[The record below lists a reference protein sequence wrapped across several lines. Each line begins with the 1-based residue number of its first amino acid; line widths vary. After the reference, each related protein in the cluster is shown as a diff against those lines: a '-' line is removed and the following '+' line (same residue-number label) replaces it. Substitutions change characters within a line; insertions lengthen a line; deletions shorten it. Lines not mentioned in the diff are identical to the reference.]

1 MPRKKRNRQVGDQ
14 LSSMTAEEKQAL
26 WNNYLDREKLLVDDS
41 KSDRREDKSDRKSDK
56 HDYKLSKL
64 DSKTEK
70 SFATAAK
77 RNALA
82 NLIKWMLIAVGVF
95 YGMSKFGSFSFP
107 SGGDL
112 LEKVKGLFGS

>member
-1 MPRKKRNRQVGDQ
+1 MPRNKRNRRNGIDSAS
-14 LSSMTAEEKQAL
+14 LTDEEMKVL
-26 WNNYLDREKLLVDDS
+26 WNNYLDREKLPVDDP
-41 KSDRREDKSDRKSDK
+41 KSERREDKSDRKSDK

-64 DSKTEK
+64 DAKTEK

-77 RNALA
+77 RNSLA
-82 NLIKWMLIAVGVF
+82 NLIKWVLIAVGVF

>member
-1 MPRKKRNRQVGDQ
+1 
-14 LSSMTAEEKQAL
+14 MTDEEKQAL
-26 WNNYLDREKLLVDDS
+26 WNNYLDRERLPVDDS
-41 KSDRREDKSDRKSDK
+41 KSDKREDKSDRKSDK

-64 DSKTEK
+64 DAKTEK

-77 RNALA
+77 RNSLA
-82 NLIKWMLIAVGVF
+82 NLIKWVLIAVGVF